1 MYNWLG
7 AARFNH
13 PKNRLDSMAKTCPN
27 CGASFQDDQ
36 LFCSHCGAASS
47 EAETVVTGENAGRV
61 TPQIGDLEKKL
72 SEALAPNYLL
82 IKKLGEGGMGSV
94 FLARD
99 PALKR
104 MVAVKLL
111 SREFAVM
118 PEPKKRFQR
127 EAEAVAA
134 ITHPNVISI
143 HGVGNLADGTPYFV
157 MQYIDGRDLAQVL
170 EEDGVLDNTSA
181 SRILGAV
188 ASGLAAAHKSGIIHR
203 DIKPA
208 NILLNKTGMVL
219 VSDFGIAAI
228 DDAKLERTA
237 TKLTSV
243 GMSLGTP
250 TYMSPEQ
257 LTADEITTATDVYSL
272 GAMGFE
278 MVAGRPPFVGGTPH
292 ELIAAKLRDP
302 VPRLSK
308 LERSVTPEY
317 EQTITRC
324 LTTEPSIRPTA
335 IDVADRLSR
344 MVTSDLR
351 TKWLGT
357 ALLVGVAALIWVTLG
372 ARWVIETTAN
382 AREAS
387 RTGGEVNEFADGVS
401 FAVGNFVVPVGVMAA
416 FFLALTILGLTIH
429 MRRLGLQH
437 RNFGKMM
444 RFGFALPGP
453 WGIFSIG
460 LGAVVLSVVPLIFV
474 IPVLQRMSAAAGLT
488 LPLSMRLY
496 IGWSDFLQNWWV
508 RLAVAAIVLFVA
520 VLVRRRSSPKQGGRA
535 TR

>member
-1 MYNWLG
+1 MTEEWL
-7 AARFNH
+7 FC
-13 PKNRLDSMAKTCPN
+13 PKCGTKLDPTDSACRA
-27 CGASFQDDQ
+27 CGAGLAHATAIASGEQSTAVEDDAEV
-36 LFCSHCGAASS
+36 AALTT
-47 EAETVVTGENAGRV
+47 ELR
-61 TPQIGDLEKKL
+61 
-72 SEALAPNYLL
+72 EALAPNYLL

-104 MVAVKLL
+104 MVAVKVL
-111 SREFAVM
+111 SSDFAVM
-118 PEPKKRFQR
+118 PEPRKRFQR

-134 ITHPNVISI
+134 IAHPNVISV
-143 HGVGNLADGTPYFV
+143 HGVGSLADGTPYFV
-157 MQYIDGRDLAQVL
+157 MQYVDGRDLAEVL
-170 EEDGVLDNTSA
+170 EQDGVLDNTTA

-208 NILLNKTGMVL
+208 NILLDKAGTVL

-228 DDAKLERTA
+228 DDTKRERTA
-237 TKLTSV
+237 TKLTGV
-243 GMSLGTP
+243 GMSIGTP
-250 TYMSPEQ
+250 AYMSPEQ

-317 EQTITRC
+317 EEIVNRC
-324 LTTEPSIRPTA
+324 LATEPSIRPTA
-335 IDVADRLSR
+335 IDVADHLSR

-372 ARWVIETTAN
+372 AWWVVETTAN
-382 AREAS
+382 AREAG
-387 RTGGEVNEFADGVS
+387 RIGGEVNEFADGIS
-401 FAVGNFVVPVGVMAA
+401 FAVNQFIVPVGVMAA
-416 FFLALTILGLTIH
+416 FFLAFSILGLTIH
-429 MRRLGLQH
+429 MRRLGLKH
-437 RNFGKMM
+437 RNFEKMI

-453 WGIFSIG
+453 WGVFSIG
-460 LGAVVLSVVPLIFV
+460 FGVVVLVVVPLIFV
-474 IPVLQRMSAAAGLT
+474 IPILQQMSTAADVA
-488 LPLSMRLY
+488 LPLSMQLFIR
-496 IGWSDFLQNWWV
+496 WSGFMQNWWA
-508 RLAVAAIVLFVA
+508 RLAAAAIVIYVGMR
-520 VLVRRRSSPKQGGRA
+520 VRDKLSAKKGGRA

>member
-1 MYNWLG
+1 M
-7 AARFNH
+7 AR
-13 PKNRLDSMAKTCPN
+13 TCPN

-36 LFCSHCGAASS
+36 LFCSQCGAASS
-47 EAETVVTGENAGRV
+47 ETETVVTGEDLGSV
-61 TPQIGDLEKKL
+61 TPQTGDLENKL

-104 MVAVKLL
+104 MVAVKVL
-111 SREFAVM
+111 SPEFAAM
-118 PEPKKRFQR
+118 PEAKKRFQR

-134 ITHPNVISI
+134 ITHPNVVSVY
-143 HGVGNLADGTPYFV
+143 GVGNLADGTPYFV
-157 MQYIDGRDLAQVL
+157 MQYVDGRDLEQVL
-170 EEDGVLDNTSA
+170 EEDGALDSTAA

-188 ASGLAAAHKSGIIHR
+188 ASALAAAHKGGIIHR

-208 NILLNKTGMVL
+208 NILLDETGTVF

-228 DDAKLERTA
+228 DDTKRERTA
-237 TKLTSV
+237 TKLTGV
-243 GMSLGTP
+243 GISIGTP

-257 LTADEITTATDVYSL
+257 LSAGEITTATDVYSL
-272 GAMGFE
+272 GAMSFE

-317 EQTITRC
+317 EEIVNRC
-324 LTTEPSIRPTA
+324 LATEPSIRPTA

-344 MVTSDLR
+344 LVTLDLR
-351 TKWLGT
+351 TKWQGT

-372 ARWVIETTAN
+372 AWWVIETTTN
-382 AREAS
+382 FLEAWQAETVATS
-387 RTGGEVNEFADGVS
+387 EFDAAAISGRNGFS
-401 FAVGNFVVPVGVMAA
+401 EGLSLAVKTFLVPMGFIAA
-416 FFLALTILGLTIH
+416 FFLALSILGLTIH
-429 MRRLGLQH
+429 MRRLGLKH
-437 RNFGKMM
+437 RNFGKMI

-453 WGIFSIG
+453 WGVFSIG
-460 LGAVVLSVVPLIFV
+460 LGAVVLVVTPLLFV
-474 IPVLQRMSAAAGLT
+474 TPMLQTMSAYVDIL
-488 LPLSMRLY
+488 LPLSLRLVLQV
-496 IGWSDFLQNWWV
+496 SFFLQDWWV
-508 RLAVAAIVLFVA
+508 VLVAAVIVLFVA
-520 VLVRRRSSPKQGGRA
+520 VRLWKRSSPMKGGEA
-535 TR
+535 A